1 MSHWNYRILA
11 RKVGKEIQF
20 GFYEVHYDENNK
32 PIACTENPVYPLG
45 FDEDVEDPI
54 ESIKW
59 QLDAMKLATDKLV
72 INYDDFPN
80 VYVKYYR
87 KKKLMAI
94 EKYFE

>member
-45 FDEDVEDPI
+45 F
-54 ESIKW
+54 
-59 QLDAMKLATDKLV
+59 
-72 INYDDFPN
+72 
-80 VYVKYYR
+80 
-87 KKKLMAI
+87 
-94 EKYFE
+94 